1 MVGIASSIGSKK
13 QLNFHK
19 LFRNKTLSTILILTT
34 ISILVA
40 GLTVIFKAPYIIS
53 LIILIVCFVII
64 SINKGISLVLS
75 NRYLANFSNE
85 SILTQIYAANAMIK
99 NLLRA
104 IIGFLGS
111 YLLDITTTANAMV
124 IIGIFSAVISISL
137 ISYMKTRLGL
147 KPEQYGENEIFNK

>member
-1 MVGIASSIGSKK
+1 M
-13 QLNFHK
+13 
-19 LFRNKTLSTILILTT
+19 
-34 ISILVA
+34 
-40 GLTVIFKAPYIIS
+40 
-53 LIILIVCFVII
+53 
-64 SINKGISLVLS
+64 SLVLS

-104 IIGFLGS
+104 IIA
-111 YLLDITTTANAMV
+111 TTANAMV